1 MNNRYDEIRK
11 LLKTSKELLSKKSS
25 INELNEIRS
34 KYGIL
39 NEDDSVTKKINVAKS
54 IEQGMTDDDEDIKN
68 EDEKSQGY
76 RILNGLMY
84 VVGKTDTELI
94 LTEDEKTAFKETMDE
109 FFNEVSD
116 AVDFDELILYPKK
129 VEWSGHLNTLGVKF
143 KFITN
148 DSAYFLF
155 ESEKDDEV
163 QITPMLKL
171 DENFKE
177 ITDKVMVYFGKF
189 ESKWNQIIS
198 ERKKTKIPI
207 ERKPLGGKNFE
218 GGYETFKT

>member
-1 MNNRYDEIRK
+1 VVNK
-11 LLKTSKELLSKKSS
+11 
-25 INELNEIRS
+25 
-34 KYGIL
+34 
-39 NEDDSVTKKINVAKS
+39 VNVAKS
-54 IEQGMTDDDEDIKN
+54 IEKEIGDDEEDIKN
-68 EDEKSQGY
+68 EDEKTQGY

-129 VEWSGHLNTLGVKF
+129 VEWSGYLNTLGINF

-148 DSAYFLF
+148 DNVYLLF
-155 ESEKDDEV
+155 EPEEDDV
-163 QITPMLKL
+163 QVTPMVKL
-171 DENFKE
+171 DDNFKE
-177 ITDKVMVYFGKF
+177 TTDKLKTYFEKF
-189 ESKWNQIIS
+189 QSKWNQIIS

-207 ERKPLGGKNFE
+207 EKKPLGKKGFGNE
-218 GGYETFKT
+218 YETYKP

>member
-39 NEDDSVTKKINVAKS
+39 NEDDSVTKKINVTKS

-68 EDEKSQGY
+68 EDEKTQGY

-84 VVGKTDTELI
+84 VVGKTDAELI

-129 VEWSGHLNTLGVKF
+129 VEWSGYLNTLGVKF

-155 ESEKDDEV
+155 ESEEDDEV

-207 ERKPLGGKNFE
+207 ERKPLGGKNIE
-218 GGYETFKT
+218 GGYETFKA

>member
-84 VVGKTDTELI
+84 VVGKTDAELI

-129 VEWSGHLNTLGVKF
+129 VEWSGYLNTLGVKF

-155 ESEKDDEV
+155 ESEEDDEV